1 MNEND
6 WWTWSHAS
14 CSLSRRSHHHMLHTI
29 HVHCFSAR
37 ISCDGNAPETVT
49 PRSPQLESV
58 GFIITIHIAIALDPI
73 RSGKIETLRRLNEK
87 ITTPNWLTNSNT
99 QKEEHQIQVVFYS
112 SLRTL
117 PIYPISSDQQKNLKA
132 EILWKNTNK
141 NNKTDRFA
149 LGKQNFSIIQPTWS
163 KAKLPTLQGD
173 IWSFQVGHKK
183 NQKKQMQLLHVYN
196 DSLYTV

>member
-1 MNEND
+1 MGENSEKSCHLKMNEND

-73 RSGKIETLRRLNEK
+73 RPGKIETLRRLNEK
-87 ITTPNWLTNSNT
+87 ITTPNWLTNPTKHSKRGKPNT
-99 QKEEHQIQVVFYS
+99 SKVVFYS

-117 PIYPISSDQQKNLKA
+117 PIYPISADQQKNLKA
-132 EILWKNTNK
+132 EILWKNTN
-141 NNKTDRFA
+141 
-149 LGKQNFSIIQPTWS
+149 
-163 KAKLPTLQGD
+163 
-173 IWSFQVGHKK
+173 
-183 NQKKQMQLLHVYN
+183 
-196 DSLYTV
+196 